1 MDYDRYEIDDD
12 SYYLFACAELKARE
26 AEFVGK
32 PGFERMLA
40 SEDIG
45 GFFRVLGETVYS
57 FSIAATRAKSS
68 FEQVMMDGYREIL
81 DYLKKRLR
89 PEHRMVSHI
98 LFLEEILHNMKVVL
112 KSVVLEKDLGS
123 LFIPVIYDY
132 GELTGMYGSENDD
145 GADVLARQII
155 YYIKDALQKPGE
167 KDYRAVELGL
177 EKFYLEKMAETA
189 AGLRRKMISEYISQR
204 IDLINIENIYRWKY
218 MKERRGFEDILHNG
232 GNIGLK
238 TLRSFETETMDY
250 MVSELERTEYGD
262 VVIRGAQWLTSDCS
276 FSSFERSRDLYFLK
290 YFDNF
295 KYSISNLEKIFQFF
309 LKKKIELININI
321 LYTGILYNVGRPQ
334 IKCKID

>member
-12 SYYLFACAELKARE
+12 SYYLFACAELKSRE

-45 GFFRVLGETVYS
+45 EFFRVLGETVYS
-57 FSIAATRAKSS
+57 SSIAGIQAKSS
-68 FEQVMMDGYREIL
+68 FEEVMIDEYQGIL

-89 PEHRMVSHI
+89 PEHRMLSHI

-112 KSVVLEKDLGS
+112 KSVVLGTDLAS

-132 GELTGMYGSENDD
+132 GELTGMYSSENGE
-145 GADVLARQII
+145 GADALARQII
-155 YYIKDALQKPGE
+155 YYIKDVLEKPGK
-167 KDYRAVELGL
+167 KDYRAVELEL

-189 AGLRRKMISEYISQR
+189 AGLNRKMISEYISQR
-204 IDLINIENIYRWKY
+204 IDLANIENIYRWKY
-218 MKERRGFEDILHNG
+218 MRERQGFEDILHNG

-238 TLRSFETETMDY
+238 TLKSFETETMDY

-262 VVIRGAQWLTSDCS
+262 VVIKGAQRLTTDCS
-276 FSSFERSRDLYFLK
+276 FSSFERNRDLYFLK

-309 LKKKIELININI
+309 LKKKIELVSINI
-321 LYTGILYNVGRPQ
+321 LYTGILYNAGRSQ